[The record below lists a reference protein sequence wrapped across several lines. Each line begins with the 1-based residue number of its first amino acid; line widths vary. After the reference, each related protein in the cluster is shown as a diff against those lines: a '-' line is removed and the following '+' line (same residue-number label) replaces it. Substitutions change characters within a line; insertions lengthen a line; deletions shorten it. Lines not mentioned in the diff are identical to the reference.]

1 MKKYIL
7 LFTLILSSFS
17 LAQFGQNKV
26 NYKNYDWFFIQSKHF
41 DIYFTK
47 GGEKTAEFTA
57 VQAEATLSKIQ
68 EDINYQLSSRIALI
82 VYNSHNDFQE
92 TNVTDEYLSGGIGGF
107 TEPFKNRVV
116 FPFEGSYKKFQHV
129 IAHELVHAIMRD
141 MYYGGTIQNII
152 SRGITLQ
159 MPLWFWEGSAE
170 YLSQGWETNSDMF
183 IRNAIMNDA
192 LPDIPQLDGYLAYRG
207 GQSLFRFIA
216 ETYGRQKIGE
226 LLGKIQNLGS
236 LEPAL
241 KASIGIGLEELN
253 ERWKKSVKKEFWPDI
268 KDMQDP
274 DVFAKRLTNN
284 KKDGGF
290 YNASPAISPQGDK
303 IAFISDRDIYLDV
316 YIMDAIEGKVIKKV
330 VESGKTTDFEELNVL
345 HPSIA
350 WAPDNKRIALS
361 SKSGG
366 FDVVAIINTE
376 TDEREE
382 LPFKLGGIESISW
395 SFDGSQI
402 AFVGHNASQSD
413 IYLYNFATKELTNL
427 TNDIYSDFDPAW
439 LPDGSKIV
447 FSSDRG
453 SDLKQVINNELF
465 EIDKFNFEQLDLYTT
480 DVKSKNVNRLNDW
493 KFSNEK
499 YPTIAGNGDEL
510 LFVSDKNGV
519 NNIYKMKLKD
529 GKSAS
534 KPIPITNSL
543 SEITQPSIS
552 ADGKK
557 LVFSALYNLG
567 YNIFMLSNI
576 ADMKVEGD
584 SLRYTNYMASVVN
597 PKIESKAVESKV
609 IEIEKEPKKLENVAV
624 ADSSAKNEESKIF
637 VGQYVSNN
645 KEDSDSSSADY
656 SKYVFTSTGIE
667 KDSSRI
673 AKRNEMFKETLDENG
688 NFAVNRYKI
697 NFSPDL
703 VYANAGYSTL
713 YGLLG
718 TTILSFSDVLG
729 NHRLIGQTSLQ
740 IDIKNSDYG
749 LAYFYLKERMDIG
762 IQAFHT
768 ARFLYQSSIYG
779 DELYRFRSF
788 GLIGSASYPLDR
800 FHRFDFGLSIL
811 RVSSENL
818 DSYEVPTDEKTFLL
832 PTASIIQDNVLFG
845 YTAPIEGSRYNI
857 TVFGDP
863 GIIKSRQSF
872 FSITGDFRK
881 YWRFWYDNGFAMRF
895 SGGFSGGG
903 YAQRFFV
910 GGTDNWI
917 NRSFKTGGVPI
928 SSASDFAFLS
938 PAMPLRGYDYA
949 EQIGT
954 KYALLNMELRM
965 PIIRY
970 LLTGG
975 LPLFFQNILGVVFMD
990 AGSAWDNTSKLKF
1003 IGQNESGSTTTKDLL
1018 LGTGV
1023 GFRAYLIFLWKL
1035 DIAWKYDL
1043 NKFSAPRYYI
1053 SIGLDF

>member
-17 LAQFGQNKV
+17 FAQFGQNKV

-57 VQAEATLSKIQ
+57 VQAEATLRKIQ

-216 ETYGRQKIGE
+216 DTYGRQKIGE

-330 VESGKTTDFEELNVL
+330 AESGKTTDFEELNVL

-366 FDVVAIINTE
+366 FDVVIVINTE

-395 SFDGSQI
+395 SFEGSQL
-402 AFVGHNASQSD
+402 AFVGHNATQSD
-413 IYLYNFATKELTNL
+413 IYLYNFGTKQLTNL

-439 LPDGSKIV
+439 LPDGSKVI

-453 SDLKQVINNELF
+453 NDLKQVVNSELF
-465 EIDKFNFEQLDLYTT
+465 EMDKFDFEQLDLYAI
-480 DVKSKNVNRLNDW
+480 DLKSSSVNRLNDW

-499 YPTIAGNGDEL
+499 YPTIAGKGDEL
-510 LFVSDKNGV
+510 MFISDKNGV

-529 GKSAS
+529 GKSVS
-534 KPIPITNSL
+534 TPIPITNSL

-567 YNIFMLSNI
+567 YNIFMLSNL
-576 ADMKVEGD
+576 ADIKVEGD
-584 SLRYTNYMASVVN
+584 SLRYTNYMSSLVT
-597 PKIESKAVESKV
+597 PKAESKGELKV
-609 IEIEKEPKKLENVAV
+609 TEIAKEPKELENVAV
-624 ADSSAKNEESKIF
+624 ADSTEREEESKIF
-637 VGQYVSNN
+637 IGQYVSNK
-645 KEDSDSSSADY
+645 KEDSDSSATDY
-656 SKYVFTSTGIE
+656 SKYVFSSSGIE

-768 ARFLYQSSIYG
+768 ARFLYQSSVYG

-800 FHRFDFGLSIL
+800 FHRFDFGLSFL

-938 PAMPLRGYDYA
+938 PVMPLRGYDYA

-954 KYALLNMELRM
+954 KYALMNMELRM

-975 LPLFFQNILGVVFMD
+975 LPLFFQNILGVVFLD

-1043 NKFSAPRYYI
+1043 NKFSAPRYYV
-1053 SIGLDF
+1053 SLGLDF